1 MANTT
6 TTLTAAKAW
15 APDSIVPTREAVP
28 EALALDKRVCTL
40 GPALEGDAP
49 AIRLP
54 FVGLAPEAQL
64 VREGEEIP
72 QSQPG
77 LSELVVNTQKVALL
91 TEVSREALS
100 YDQTSASIT
109 DSARRSLTFK
119 LDELLVAAQRT
130 DTGTGAG
137 LAYTHGITET
147 HADAYGLDPL
157 LENIAA
163 VAAAGASP
171 TAIVLNFGA
180 WAKLL
185 QVKGGDGRGIISPDV
200 ANAPAPTLFGI
211 PVVINAATPNDT
223 VLVLD
228 AGSIMASLSDILA
241 TVGDGDAF
249 RRDSKQIRLV
259 ARIGWG
265 TFSPEQIGKITFGG
279 TSGTKQARR

>member
-1 MANTT
+1 MAN

-15 APDSIVPTREAVP
+15 APDSIVPSREAVP
-28 EALALDKRVCTL
+28 DALALDTRICTL
-40 GPALEGDAP
+40 GPAIEGDAP

-54 FVGLAPEAQL
+54 FVGLAPQAQL

-77 LSELVVNTQKVALL
+77 LSELVVRTQKVGLL

-100 YDQTSASIT
+100 YDQTTASIT

-119 LDELLVAAQRT
+119 LDELLVAKRT
-130 DTGTGAG
+130 ETNNGSG
-137 LAYTHGITET
+137 LAYTPGITET
-147 HADAYGLDPL
+147 HADTYGLDPL

-163 VAAAGASP
+163 VADAGANP
-171 TAIVLNFGA
+171 TAIVLNFGT

-185 QVKGGDGRGIISPDV
+185 QIKGADGRGIISPDV

-211 PVVINAATPNDT
+211 PVVINPATPTDT

-228 AGSIMASLSDILA
+228 AGSIMVSMGDIIA

-249 RRDSKQIRLV
+249 KRDSKQIRLT

-265 TFSPEQIGKITFGG
+265 TFAPKQIGKITFGK
-279 TSGTKQARR
+279 TTDTKRTR